1 MIELWIP
8 ITIFAA
14 FCQNL
19 RSAVQKHLKGVLS
32 NTGATF
38 SRFGYGF
45 PFLVVYVLALHY
57 GAGMEWPEPNAAFVI
72 YGLVGGVTQ
81 IGATFCLVWLFSFR
95 DFAVGTTYSKTE
107 TVQAALFGLV
117 ILGDGVDLAGAVA
130 IFVSL
135 IGVMLLS
142 TAKSELDWRRL
153 WLGWTEKT
161 ALIGIFS
168 GTLFGISAVTFRAA
182 SLSLGDPDAGGGP
195 GFLMQAGFTLAFVI
209 LAQTVG
215 MALWMA
221 WREPGQLGAVLRSW
235 RWASLA
241 GLAGAVSSIGWF
253 TAMTLQNVAYVRALG
268 QIELVFTFAAGLF
281 IFKERSTRLEIAG
294 ILLVVTGILILVT
307 G

>member
-182 SLSLGDPDAGGGP
+182 SLSLGDPDSGGGP

-294 ILLVVTGILILVT
+294 ILLVVAGILILVT

>member
-1 MIELWIP
+1 MCWRC
-8 ITIFAA
+8 ITAPGWTGPSRGRNSSSTA
-14 FCQNL
+14 S
-19 RSAVQKHLKGVLS
+19 SAGS
-32 NTGATF
+32 
-38 SRFGYGF
+38 
-45 PFLVVYVLALHY
+45 
-57 GAGMEWPEPNAAFVI
+57 
-72 YGLVGGVTQ
+72 TQ
-81 IGATFCLVWLFSFR
+81 VGATFCLVWLFSFR

-117 ILGDGVDLAGAVA
+117 ILGDGVSLAAAVA

-153 WLGWTEKT
+153 WLGWTERT
-161 ALIGIFS
+161 ALDRH
-168 GTLFGISAVTFRAA
+168 LLRHAVRR
-182 SLSLGDPDAGGGP
+182 LRGRLPGGLALARRPGVRGAGP

-209 LAQTVG
+209 LAQTIG

-241 GLAGAVSSIGWF
+241 GFAGALSSIGWF

-268 QIELVFTFAAGLF
+268 QIELVFTFAAGIL
-281 IFKERSTRLEIAG
+281 IFKERSSRLEITG
-294 ILLVVTGILILVT
+294 ILLVVAGILILVS